1 MSKIRRTDQGGSVVG
16 IVIIGVILTLVFI
29 GSIYSINKRG
39 DQIRK
44 DQAIAAADKQAAE
57 SEKSKTVV
65 SSDQSKISTS
75 ESTTNSSVN
84 TVVPQALPVTG
95 TEISVSTMFGAY
107 LLTFASVGYLLSRRQ
122 LARYL

>member
-16 IVIIGVILTLVFI
+16 IVIIGVILTLAFI
-29 GSIYSINKRG
+29 GSIYFINKRG

-57 SEKSKTVV
+57 AEKSKTVV
-65 SSDQSKISTS
+65 SSNQSKATAATDSSTAA
-75 ESTTNSSVN
+75 STI
-84 TVVPQALPVTG
+84 PEALPVTG
-95 TEISVSTMFGAY
+95 PEIPVSTLVGVY
-107 LLTFASVGYLLSRRQ
+107 LLTFASVGYLSSRRQ

>member
-29 GSIYSINKRG
+29 GSIYFINKRG

-44 DQAIAAADKQAAE
+44 DQAIAAADKQAKEA
-57 SEKSKTVV
+57 EKSKTVV
-65 SSDQSKISTS
+65 SSNQSK
-75 ESTTNSSVN
+75 STTATDSSTAVS
-84 TVVPQALPVTG
+84 TAPEILPVTG
-95 TEISVSTMFGAY
+95 PEISISTIAGVY
-107 LLTFASVGYLLSRRQ
+107 LLTFTATGYLSSRRQ